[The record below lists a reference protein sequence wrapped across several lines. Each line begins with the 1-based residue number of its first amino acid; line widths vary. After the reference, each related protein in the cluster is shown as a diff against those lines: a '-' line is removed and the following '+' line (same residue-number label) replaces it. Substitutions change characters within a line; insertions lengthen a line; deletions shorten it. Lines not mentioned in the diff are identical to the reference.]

1 MYSDRS
7 HLAETS
13 SPPALQD
20 ITGSLTTAED
30 VEPRTIA
37 PPDLYPSASDTMIS
51 NGQPV
56 ARSLKPGQAAAQR
69 AQAEQA
75 NAQAVD
81 SLVVQQLQSEV
92 AQLKQQMHD
101 LLALMQALQAQRG
114 FEGDQENGL

>member
-1 MYSDRS
+1 MPW
-7 HLAETS
+7 LALMLQPDIEVLILINKAIILEGK
-13 SPPALQD
+13 AL
-20 ITGSLTTAED
+20 LD
-30 VEPRTIA
+30 VYKRQ
-37 PPDLYPSASDTMIS
+37 LYPSASDTMIS